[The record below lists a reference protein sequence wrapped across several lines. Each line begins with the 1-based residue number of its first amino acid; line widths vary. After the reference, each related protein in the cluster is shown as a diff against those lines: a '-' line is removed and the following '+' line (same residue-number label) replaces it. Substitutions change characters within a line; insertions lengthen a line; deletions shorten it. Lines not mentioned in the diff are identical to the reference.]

1 MASFFGGGFPG
12 GFGGFPGGFGGG
24 DDSKHYFSKRKFV
37 KSIFIWKIFVH
48 RKYSYFIVFAKIS

>member
-24 DDSKHYFSKRKFV
+24 DDSKYYPLKENL
-37 KSIFIWKIFVH
+37 
-48 RKYSYFIVFAKIS
+48 

>member
-24 DDSKHYFSKRKFV
+24 DDSKYYFSKRKFV
-37 KSIFIWKIFVH
+37 KSIHI
-48 RKYSYFIVFAKIS
+48 RKYLCIENNHIIL